1 MEIGLPVKV
10 AQWQKLMF
18 KKLSLITRIAVG
30 KLFVDGSN
38 VAKVDVKRT
47 MGFRISLDETFDIGI
62 DAGEPV
68 SEEYHV
74 PFDFTGEIGK
84 VVVKLGSG
92 AK

>member
-1 MEIGLPVKV
+1 
-10 AQWQKLMF
+10 
-18 KKLSLITRIAVG
+18 
-30 KLFVDGSN
+30 
-38 VAKVDVKRT
+38 
-47 MGFRISLDETFDIGI
+47 MGYRISLDETFDIGM

-92 AK
+92 D